1 LSEHGNIT
9 VDGISHH
16 PPIRG
21 LQLDPHTGALQFPQ
35 LPGTTTP
42 WMSLPSEESLS
53 GGCMLPVPISVLDID
68 GRIQMELLQANSEAR
83 NKRYYW
89 MSENNLT
96 LLYMTDGITK
106 QRVKIDLRSLVRKK
120 LKEVLLEKASSLN
133 DKPFEDRKKVV
144 DYFFTRGWLCT
155 WKV

>member
-1 LSEHGNIT
+1 
-9 VDGISHH
+9 
-16 PPIRG
+16 
-21 LQLDPHTGALQFPQ
+21 
-35 LPGTTTP
+35 
-42 WMSLPSEESLS
+42 
-53 GGCMLPVPISVLDID
+53 MLPVPISVLDID

-120 LKEVLLEKASSLN
+120 LKEVGYYGCT
-133 DKPFEDRKKVV
+133 VV
-144 DYFFTRGWLCT
+144 LA
-155 WKV
+155 V